1 MNILENVISIAKSA
15 GAILA
20 HEYRHIN
27 KFDTKGE
34 HDIVTH
40 ADYQSEALIM
50 KELQAAYP

>member
-1 MNILENVISIAKSA
+1 MNILDNVITIAKSA

-50 KELQAAYP
+50 KELQAI